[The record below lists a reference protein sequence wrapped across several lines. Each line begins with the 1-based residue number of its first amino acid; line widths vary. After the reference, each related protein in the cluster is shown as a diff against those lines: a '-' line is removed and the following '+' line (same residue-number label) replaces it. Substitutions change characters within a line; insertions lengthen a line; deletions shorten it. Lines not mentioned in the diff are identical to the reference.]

1 MFSHPF
7 YYLLIP
13 RISSLLLPFF
23 LMTLGLLLL
32 FKTEWMLDFT
42 KWFERR
48 MGARWIPTDKTA
60 RFYRMGGAIFLA
72 LGSSCL
78 GYIWGIK

>member
-1 MFSHPF
+1 MFSHPS
-7 YYLLIP
+7 YYPSTLA
-13 RISSLLLPFF
+13 ISPLLPPLF

-48 MGARWIPTDKTA
+48 IGARWIPTDKTA
-60 RFYRMGGAIFLA
+60 RLYRMGGAIFLA

-78 GYIWGIK
+78 GYIWGVR